1 MQNILCHTVI
11 QDHIFKG
18 SSFKCR
24 SWSNLQCQT
33 VVSNIILHA
42 ISGLILQTNLTKMPF
57 LYLLKQKKKK
67 KKKKLYATVT
77 QKLIKQVLTVISC
90 LVLTKKAHNTIVK
103 QISFSFP
110 PCILSQLY
118 INLSDI
124 MKKKINVNMASF

>member
-67 KKKKLYATVT
+67 PEKKTL
-77 QKLIKQVLTVISC
+77 C
-90 LVLTKKAHNTIVK
+90 NCNTEIN
-103 QISFSFP
+103 QTDLDCDF
-110 PCILSQLY
+110 LSS
-118 INLSDI
+118 INEKST
-124 MKKKINVNMASF
+124 